1 MRDMTE
7 LEKLCEQALYDEVQD
22 LSDGRSIVRD
32 NASGKLFYRKR
43 LAIYNPE
50 VFSWLRD
57 HKSRYVP
64 RIESF
69 WQDGEE
75 LVVIEELIQGKT
87 LEQVLF
93 DAEKEG
99 GLPFEE
105 RIRILTELCDGLS
118 FLHSAEPP
126 IIHRDLKASNI
137 MLTEDGVVKIIDYDA
152 AKLYVKGQK
161 RDTQLIGTQ
170 GSAAPEQYGFA
181 ASDART
187 DIYALGKLIER
198 MLPENADAIRIAAKA
213 TKMDPAR
220 RYANAAQMREA
231 IKRIREH
238 PPALDH
244 LLEKIPGYDP
254 SIRKHRL
261 MARFGIVI
269 FCACILFMAA
279 VIYEYCVIKPAK
291 RQETIDNAIHVA
303 SDAQAQPKDIAEAS
317 VQLLRECP
325 YDKMDTNTQ
334 EQFREMAKTVVRR
347 YTSPK
352 KGEPQETGMCL
363 SKEGMDYV
371 AAIQELGVDERTAN
385 AIRIGGQLRYCLKIN
400 KWEEAFQALT
410 YLEGLPDEETEREA
424 VYEACSSASEKYEQ
438 KFEGS
443 KSSANAS
450 AALEFYSRLK
460 NVGYGEAEKLLGN
473 FYRTVLSSAH
483 AQRDAGEYDK
493 AIRLYEV
500 LRDYEKDVVNGDS
513 EPTITEQIL
522 ECGYLQAQEKMD
534 SGDYPKA
541 RSEFTELGEYRDA
554 ADKANECAYLLA
566 RKYASDAHYDKAAS
580 LYAEIPGYKE
590 ADTLCLEAKYNY
602 CSQVLAAPDDLSYGY
617 IEELVAAEYPGAREF
632 RDKMFAWHA
641 DIETGLEL
649 MLGPNQAAA
658 IRATLS
664 SGPPDGTT
672 HIRFDLIDNENGET
686 VTWTSEEECARGESS
701 TVYYQ
706 LTSYTV
712 NIFEKNYTVNVYSD
726 DGALIGS
733 WSGCFSQDFL
743 KDLPD
748 S

>member
-75 LVVIEELIQGKT
+75 LVVVEELIQGKT
-87 LEQVLF
+87 LEQVLSE
-93 DAEKEG
+93 AEKG
-99 GLPFEE
+99 DSLPFEE

-170 GSAAPEQYGFA
+170 GTAAPEQYGFA

-198 MLPENADAIRIAAKA
+198 MLPDNADALRIAAKA
-213 TKMDPAR
+213 TKIDPAN
-220 RYANAAQMREA
+220 RYATAAQIRAA
-231 IKRIREH
+231 IRKIREH
-238 PPALDH
+238 PSAIDRIF
-244 LLEKIPGYDP
+244 EKIPGYDP
-254 SIRKHRL
+254 AVFMHRII
-261 MARFGIVI
+261 ARFGIALVLM
-269 FCACILFMAA
+269 CILLLA
-279 VIYEYCVIKPAK
+279 VVLYKQFVTVPAE
-291 RQETIDNAIHVA
+291 RQEVIDNAMETL
-303 SDAQAQPKDIAEAS
+303 SDVKAQPDDITQAS
-317 VQLLRECP
+317 EQLLRECP
-325 YDKMDTNTQ
+325 YDKMDTEMQ
-334 EQFREMAKTVVRR
+334 EQFREMAKLAVRK
-347 YTSPK
+347 YTSVNI
-352 KGEPQETGMCL
+352 GEPQETGLCL
-363 SKEGMDYV
+363 SKEGVEYIT
-371 AAIQELGVDERTAN
+371 AIQGFGVDERTAD
-385 AIRIGGQLRYCLKIN
+385 AIRIGGQIRYCLLVSR
-400 KWEEAFQALT
+400 WEDALKALT
-410 YLEGLPDEETEREA
+410 YLKGLPDEEAERRA
-424 VYEACSSASEKYEQ
+424 VYEACGSASEKYVQ
-438 KFEGS
+438 KFEE
-443 KSSANAS
+443 KKNSANAS
-450 AALEFYSRLK
+450 ATLKFYLRLK
-460 NVGYGEAEKLLGN
+460 NAGYEEAGELIES
-473 FYRTVLSSAH
+473 FYKNVLSVAGE
-483 AQRDAGEYDK
+483 QRDAGEYDT

-500 LRDYEKDVVNGDS
+500 LLDYENEVAHDDS
-513 EPTITEQIL
+513 VPTLREQIL
-522 ECGYLQAQEKMD
+522 ECDYRKAQTVMD
-534 SGDYPKA
+534 SGDYVKGRTA
-541 RSEFTELGEYRDA
+541 FAELGEYKDA
-554 ADKANECAYLLA
+554 AGKANECAYLLA
-566 RKYASDAHYDKAAS
+566 QKYASDAKYDKAAA
-580 LYAEIPGYKE
+580 LFAEISGYKE
-590 ADTLCLEAKYNY
+590 ADARCLEAKYNY
-602 CSQVLAAPDDLSYGY
+602 CSQVLNAPDDLAYSY
-617 IEELVAAEYPGAREF
+617 IEELTAADYPGALEF

-641 DIETGLEL
+641 EIETGLQL

-664 SGPPDGTT
+664 SGPPDGAT
-672 HIRFDLIDNENGET
+672 HILFELIDNEFG
-686 VTWTSEEECARGESS
+686 VIDTWTSAEECSRGESS

-706 LTSYTV
+706 MTSYTE
-712 NIFEKNYTVNVYSD
+712 NIFEKDYTVNVYSD

-743 KDLPD
+743 KDLQD

>member
-1 MRDMTE
+1 MTE
-7 LEKLCEQALYDEVQD
+7 LEKLCEQALYDEVKD

-50 VFSWLRD
+50 VFTWLRD

-64 RIESF
+64 RIETF
-69 WQDGEE
+69 WQDGED

-152 AKLYVKGQK
+152 AKLFVEGQK

-170 GSAAPEQYGFA
+170 GTAAPEQYGFA

-198 MLPENADAIRIAAKA
+198 MLPDNADAVRISAKA

-220 RYANAAQMREA
+220 RYATAAQIRAA
-231 IKRIREH
+231 IRKIREH
-238 PPALDH
+238 PSAIDRIF
-244 LLEKIPGYDP
+244 EKIPGYDP
-254 SIRKHRL
+254 AVFMHRI
-261 MARFGIVI
+261 MARFGIALVFMCIMLLAVVLYKQFVI
-269 FCACILFMAA
+269 
-279 VIYEYCVIKPAK
+279 VPTE
-291 RQETIDNAIHVA
+291 RQEAIDNAVLTM
-303 SDAQAQPKDIAEAS
+303 SNVDAKPDDVAEAS
-317 VQLLRECP
+317 EQLLRECP
-325 YDKMDTNTQ
+325 YDKMDTDSKA
-334 EQFREMAKTVVRR
+334 QFREMAKLAVRK
-347 YTSPK
+347 YTSVNT
-352 KGEPQETGMCL
+352 GEPQETGLCL
-363 SKEGMDYV
+363 SKEGVDYV

-385 AIRIGGQLRYCLKIN
+385 AIRIGGQIRYCLLVSR
-400 KWEEAFQALT
+400 WEDSLKALT
-410 YLEGLPDEETEREA
+410 YLKGLPDEEAERRA
-424 VYEACSSASEKYEQ
+424 VYEACGSASEKYVQ
-438 KFEGS
+438 KFEE
-443 KSSANAS
+443 KKNSANAS
-450 AALEFYSRLK
+450 AALKFYSRLK
-460 NVGYGEAEKLLGN
+460 NAGYEEAGELIGSLYN
-473 FYRTVLSSAH
+473 NVLSVAGE
-483 AQRDAGEYDK
+483 QRDAGEYDT

-500 LRDYEKDVVNGDS
+500 LFDYENEVAHGDS
-513 EPTITEQIL
+513 EPTIREQIL
-522 ECGYLQAQEKMD
+522 ECNYRKTQTVMD
-534 SGDYPKA
+534 SGDYVKGRLA
-541 RSEFTELGEYRDA
+541 FAELGEYKDA

-566 RKYASDAHYDKAAS
+566 QKYASDANYDKAAA

-590 ADTLCLEAKYNY
+590 ADARCLEAKFNY
-602 CSQVLAAPDDLSYGY
+602 CSQVLNAPDDSAYSY
-617 IEELVAAEYPGAREF
+617 IEDLIAADYPGAWEF
-632 RDKMFAWHA
+632 RDKMFVWHA
-641 DIETGLEL
+641 EIETGLQL

-664 SGPPDGTT
+664 SGPPDSAT
-672 HIRFDLIDNENGET
+672 HIRFELIDNEHG
-686 VTWTSEEECARGESS
+686 VIDTWTSAEECSRGESS

-706 LTSYTV
+706 MTSYTE

>member
-1 MRDMTE
+1 MTE
-7 LEKLCEQALYDEVQD
+7 LEKLCEQALYEEVQD
-22 LSDGRSIVRD
+22 LSDRRSIVRD

-69 WQDGEE
+69 WQDGDE

-198 MLPENADAIRIAAKA
+198 MLPDNADAVRIAAKA

-220 RYANAAQMREA
+220 RYATAAQMREA
-231 IKRIREH
+231 IKRIREY
-238 PPALDH
+238 PPALDR

-261 MARFGIVI
+261 MARFGIVL
-269 FCACILFMAA
+269 LFLCMLLM
-279 VIYEYCVIKPAK
+279 VYGIYK
-291 RQETIDNAIHVA
+291 IHVA
-303 SDAQAQPKDIAEAS
+303 SDAEAKPKDIAEAS

-325 YDKMDTNTQ
+325 YDKMDINTQ

-352 KGEPQETGMCL
+352 KGEPQETGLCL
-363 SKEGMDYV
+363 SKEGVDYV

-410 YLEGLPDEETEREA
+410 YLEGLPDEKAEREA
-424 VYEACSSASEKYEQ
+424 VYEACSSASLKYEQ
-438 KFEGS
+438 KFEGN

-450 AALEFYSRLK
+450 SALEFYSRLK
-460 NVGYGEAEKLLGN
+460 NVGYGEAEKLLGD
-473 FYRTVLSSAH
+473 FYKTVLSSAH
-483 AQRDAGEYDK
+483 EQRAAGEYDK

-500 LRDYEKDVVNGDS
+500 LRDYEKDVVHGDS
-513 EPTITEQIL
+513 EPTLTDQIL
-522 ECGYLQAQEKMD
+522 ECDYLQAQEKMD

-541 RSEFTELGEYRDA
+541 RSEFTELGEYKDA
-554 ADKANECAYLLA
+554 ADKANECAY
-566 RKYASDAHYDKAAS
+566 DKAAS
-580 LYAEIPGYKE
+580 LYEEISGYKE
-590 ADTLCLEAKYNY
+590 ADILCLEAKYNY
-602 CSQVLAAPDDLSYGY
+602 CSQVIAAPDDLAYGY
-617 IEELVAAEYPGAREF
+617 IEELSAAEYPGAREF
-632 RDKMFAWHA
+632 RDKMYAWHA
-641 DIETGLEL
+641 EIETGLEL

-664 SGPPDGTT
+664 SGPPNSTT
-672 HIRFDLIDNENGET
+672 HIRFDLVDNENGGT
-686 VTWTSEEECARGESS
+686 FNWTSEEECARGESS

-706 LTSYTV
+706 LTSYTE

-733 WSGCFSQDFL
+733 WSGCFSQEFL